1 MRVKWGRFK
10 MYNNEMNLKII
21 DTDLKAL
28 TAFTIHVGEY
38 GWPAKCFAE
47 VRSLGVTCRGE
58 SQAEVLCKVTARVLR
73 IMSLRMAQG
82 MVVPDMLEDLFGTVS
97 RTIDGLGQCNFVFIC
112 KPDSN
117 GRWIAEV
124 PDVPL
129 ALCDGATQEE
139 ALRRIKSLVLWMLAA
154 VAEEPG
160 SDLPLPMCLRFQ
172 VATGPTIDE
181 DDTVIRRGIVPYATL
196 PSNPDENCDDRRA

>member
-1 MRVKWGRFK
+1 

-21 DTDLKAL
+21 DIDLKAL

-73 IMSLRMAQG
+73 IMSRRMAQG
-82 MVVPDMLEDLFGTVS
+82 MVVPDMLEDLFGTVP
-97 RTIDGLGQCNFVFIC
+97 RTIDGLGQCNFIFSC
-112 KPDSN
+112 KPDGN

-129 ALCDGATQEE
+129 AMCDGATREE

-172 VATGPTIDE
+172 VATGTTFDE
-181 DDTVIRRGIVPYATL
+181 DDTVIRRGIVPYETL
-196 PSNPDENCDDRRA
+196 PSNPDENCADDRRA